1 MSDMAHMDR
10 SKTASECVGM
20 LVAVL
25 GCLDSLAA
33 DAGSDADDSSCR
45 ALSFAAIRGQ
55 EAIDLLGPTD
65 PLNS

>member
-1 MSDMAHMDR
+1 MSDIAHMDR
-10 SKTASECVGM
+10 PKTATDCVGM

-25 GCLDSLAA
+25 DCLDMIAA
-33 DAGSDADDSSCR
+33 DADDSTGR
-45 ALSFAAIRGQ
+45 ALTFAAIRVQ

>member
-33 DAGSDADDSSCR
+33 DSDADDLSVR
-45 ALSFAAIRGQ
+45 ALSFAAIRVQ
-55 EAIDLLGPTD
+55 EAINLLGPTD